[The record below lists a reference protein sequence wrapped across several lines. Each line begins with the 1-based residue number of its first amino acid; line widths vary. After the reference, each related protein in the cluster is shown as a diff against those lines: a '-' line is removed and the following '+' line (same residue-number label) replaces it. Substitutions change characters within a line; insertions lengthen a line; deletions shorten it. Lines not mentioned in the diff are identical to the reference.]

1 MVDRGEPCPSVAS
14 ENSPRCAWAPEKL
27 RKCGRIINMRKAT
40 ALLLLAMSIWL
51 LASACAP
58 AAPAPTPTPVPAAAP
73 TAAPATPK
81 PAAAAPTTPPATP
94 KPAPM
99 TVKVS
104 GVAGSLADS
113 GIFIAQANGYFA
125 EQGLNIDYVP
135 TASAADVIA
144 SLATGDLDVSGGG
157 WNLGLANAI
166 LRGVPIK
173 VVADKM
179 SKQPGFTNHRL
190 FIRKDLYDSGQ
201 IRGVADLK
209 GKKLAVAS
217 VAAMGVMLAPNFQ
230 EVGLTFKD
238 VDLVPMSFPEMLTAL
253 ANKSVDASA
262 MAAPMGTTAVAQG
275 LAVASKRLMDDLEP
289 APSCGAIFFSPQ
301 FAQKTDVA
309 NRFMIAYVKG
319 LRDYNDAFLK
329 SKNKTEIVDIVSKA
343 TKITDMA
350 LFEKMDMPGLN
361 PDGYADKRALD
372 WSMKYW
378 VSTGELKEPI
388 DIDKVVDNSFVDN
401 ALKVLGKYSR

>member
-1 MVDRGEPCPSVAS
+1 
-14 ENSPRCAWAPEKL
+14 
-27 RKCGRIINMRKAT
+27 MRKAT

-58 AAPAPTPTPVPAAAP
+58 AAPAPQPTPTPL
-73 TAAPATPK
+73 TLTPK

-99 TVKVS
+99 TVKMS

-113 GIFIAQANGYFA
+113 GIFIAQAKGYFA
-125 EQGLNIDYVP
+125 EQGLTIDYVP
-135 TASAADVIA
+135 VASAADVIA

-157 WNLGLANAI
+157 WNLGLANAV
-166 LRGVPIK
+166 LRGVPVK
-173 VVADKM
+173 VVADKQ

-190 FIRKDLYDSGQ
+190 YIRKDLYDSGQ

-217 VAAMGVMLAPNFQ
+217 VAAMGVLIAPNLK
-230 EVGLTFKD
+230 EVNLTLKD
-238 VDLVPMSFPEMLTAL
+238 VDLVPLSFPEMVTAL
-253 ANKSVDASA
+253 ANKSVDATV
-262 MAAPMGTTAVAQG
+262 MAEPSGTLAVEEG
-275 LAVASKRLMDDLEP
+275 LAVRAKRFMDDPDP
-289 APSCGAIFFSPQ
+289 APSAGIIYFSPQ
-301 FAQKTDVA
+301 FAQKVEA
-309 NRFMIAYVKG
+309 GNRFMIAYVKG
-319 LRDYNDAFLK
+319 LRDYNDAF
-329 SKNKTEIVDIVSKA
+329 SKNKGRKEIVDVLAKA
-343 TKITDMA
+343 TGIKDVA
-350 LFEKMDMPGLN
+350 LFDKMGMPGLD

-388 DIDKVVDNSFVDN
+388 DIDKLVDNSYVEN
-401 ALKVLGKYSR
+401 ALKVLGRYAR